1 MGRAQHLASP
11 KAGASSDPMSEPGS
25 AEELL
30 EVVIDCAKRLA
41 DATRPGD
48 GAYKLRKL
56 VEVSRWAEAQQPHQ
70 PGDRVKLCHRIDF
83 DRAHGWARF
92 RDDLRVGAVGT
103 VQHLGFA
110 NDRWYAEVEVAGNAF
125 RMPMS
130 WLGVP

>member
-1 MGRAQHLASP
+1 
-11 KAGASSDPMSEPGS
+11 MSEPGS

-70 PGDRVKLCHRIDF
+70 PGNRVKLCHRIDF
-83 DRAHGWARF
+83 DRAAHGWAAH
-92 RDDLRVGAVGT
+92 RDDLRVGT
-103 VQHLGFA
+103 VRHLGFA
-110 NDRWYAEVEVAGNAF
+110 NDRWYAEVEIAGNAF
-125 RMPMS
+125 RVPMS